1 MKGEQKLF
9 GSARELFL
17 SASSIE
23 QRSCV
28 FDQPTYLERFQ
39 FSMMVPLGWE
49 VRKPQPLRW

>member
-49 VRKPQPLRW
+49 VRKLQPLRW